1 VAAFLKRVWLGKK
14 EQLGLLGIPD
24 NAFASGDARR
34 LALATTASAIP
45 KRGAKTLKGTI
56 SNQRR

>member
-34 LALATTASAIP
+34 LALATTASA